1 MSLPE
6 YSAEFVASLLGPW
19 TVDFR
24 PRLCPVMV
32 IEWRSA
38 GSAYVGVAAVVEM
51 IS

>member
-1 MSLPE
+1 MLF
-6 YSAEFVASLLGPW
+6 AIASSLGPW
-19 TVDFR
+19 TSVHSAVR
-24 PRLCPVMV
+24 SMV